1 MLMLRR
7 KSLQTSGSD
16 APKEGL
22 EGDPVTE
29 ARASRL
35 AGRRLVRRHPL
46 IAGLVLVVV
55 IFLVASSV
63 LFVWPAT
70 DQPRRVDAILSL
82 AGSNEGARKSKAV
95 FLAKKGYAPVLLF
108 SQGGNRADTGCP
120 RVPRVSV
127 VCFVAH
133 PGQTIGEVRFAAN
146 YAHRHGWHSLMV
158 VAGRTQITRARLLMK
173 QCFAGQIV
181 MIPAPVQLTH
191 LPYEIVYEWGALTKA
206 VLLNEHC

>member
-46 IAGLVLVVV
+46 IASLGLVIVT
-55 IFLVASSV
+55 FLAASSV

-70 DQPRRVDAILSL
+70 DRPRRVDAILSL
-82 AGSNEGARKSKAV
+82 AGDNEAARESTAV
-95 FLAKKGYAPVLLF
+95 SLAKKGYAPVLLF
-108 SQGGNRADTGCP
+108 SRGNPEGPACP

-127 VCFVAH
+127 VCFIPH
-133 PGQTIGEVRFAAN
+133 PTRTIGEVRWAAD
-146 YAHRHGWHSLMV
+146 YARRHGWQSLMIV
-158 VAGRTQITRARLLMK
+158 SGRTQVTRARLLMDR
-173 QCFAGQIV
+173 CFSGQIV
-181 MIPAPVQLTH
+181 MIPAPVQLTL
-191 LPYEIVYEWGALTKA
+191 LPYEIIYEWGALAKA
-206 VLLNEHC
+206 LVLDKHC

>member
-1 MLMLRR
+1 MLADGPYVR
-7 KSLQTSGSD
+7 SGLLSYPER
-16 APKEGL
+16 AAL
-22 EGDPVTE
+22 EWNPLTKDRANRP
-29 ARASRL
+29 ASR
-35 AGRRLVRRHPL
+35 RLIRRHPL
-46 IAGLVLVVV
+46 IAGLVLVAV

-82 AGSNEGARKSKAV
+82 AGSNEGARESKAV

-108 SQGGNRADTGCP
+108 SQGGNRADTACP

-173 QCFAGQIV
+173 QCFTGQIV